1 MKSYVLLLALLQA
14 VRCSGVPLYN
24 SELGAMADRG
34 LTAALARVNS
44 VYAVSHL
51 YRATRGSVTK
61 VIPMGLNTVD
71 LQMVFGIK
79 ETQCVKASRHDPQ
92 TCAFRPGFFVPTFS
106 CSSRVRLSANSTQV
120 VSLQC
125 GRDSSSSSSSSS
137 SSESSEEMFSRG
149 RHQFNVTF
157 ANQVPTP
164 PPVLP
169 ARSLQKQTE
178 DAQPRGDTF
187 TNYLKRAE
195 TNGVAAA
202 TVQKLKDTVRN
213 QANARDTVD
222 EDTPP
227 QPPPPP

>member
-14 VRCSGVPLYN
+14 VRCSGVPLYD

-106 CSSRVRLSANSTQV
+106 CSSRLRVSANSTQV
-120 VSLQC
+120 VSLKC
-125 GRDSSSSSSSSS
+125 GRDSSSSS
-137 SSESSEEMFSRG
+137 SSESSEEAVVKELRTLGNLCSYMAKELAQRAHTCTSRLSCL
-149 RHQFNVTF
+149 RE
-157 ANQVPTP
+157 
-164 PPVLP
+164 PPVGRRIKKVEGRVFTWLP
-169 ARSLQKQTE
+169 R
-178 DAQPRGDTF
+178 R
-187 TNYLKRAE
+187 
-195 TNGVAAA
+195 
-202 TVQKLKDTVRN
+202 
-213 QANARDTVD
+213 
-222 EDTPP
+222 
-227 QPPPPP
+227 

>member
-14 VRCSGVPLYN
+14 VRCSGVPLYD

-51 YRATRGSVTK
+51 YRVTRGSVTK

-71 LQMVFGIK
+71 LQMVLGIK

-106 CSSRVRLSANSTQV
+106 CSSRLRVSADSTQV
-120 VSLQC
+120 VSLKC
-125 GRDSSSSSSSSS
+125 GRDSFSSS

-149 RHQFNVTF
+149 GQQFNIPF
-157 ANQVPTP
+157 ANQVPSP

-169 ARSLQKQTE
+169 ARSLPKETV
-178 DAQPRGDTF
+178 DVQPRGDTF
-187 TNYLKRAE
+187 TNYL
-195 TNGVAAA
+195 V
-202 TVQKLKDTVRN
+202 
-213 QANARDTVD
+213 
-222 EDTPP
+222 
-227 QPPPPP
+227 

>member
-44 VYAVSHL
+44 VYTVSHL
-51 YRATRGSVTK
+51 YRATRSSVTK

-120 VSLQC
+120 VSLKC
-125 GRDSSSSSSSSS
+125 DSSSSSSSSS

-149 RHQFNVTF
+149 RHQSNVPF
-157 ANQVPTP
+157 AYQVPTP

-178 DAQPRGDTF
+178 DVQPRGDTF
-187 TNYLKRAE
+187 TNYL
-195 TNGVAAA
+195 V
-202 TVQKLKDTVRN
+202 
-213 QANARDTVD
+213 
-222 EDTPP
+222 
-227 QPPPPP
+227 